1 MVLAEVG
8 LGAFPPGAHEP
19 VIQTGADGG
28 AYQRNHATRPLLNH
42 LSAGAR
48 GDTLDD
54 AWDELV
60 DNFFLQKFA
69 ADIDSGRAGGGDP
82 EFGDFAIG
90 VELKTVNQAQL
101 LNRAHGDGGK
111 DAEIGDDGDQPAK
124 AEAGAL
130 NGCESHSAVNY
141 IVGHRVEFAYL
152 ERIYS
157 VIAADGHPVS
167 SSELYQESC
176 RINLNRGVGA
186 RQARDQRLFGASAQP
201 RFGFR
206 IGHCINHSAAR
217 RRMPSGHSSPCAS
230 ITVTPKNIMSTGKL
244 QIVPLGGL
252 GEFGMNCM
260 AVRWGDDII
269 VIDAG
274 LMFPEAELLGVDI
287 VVPDISYLIENRQRV
302 RGIILTHGHEDHI
315 GALPWIL
322 SELKVPVWGTEFTL
336 AYVED
341 KLDEHGLLEDA
352 DLREMHAGERFKAG
366 VFTVHPIRVTHS
378 LVDCVALAIHTP
390 LGVII
395 HTGDFKVD
403 PTPTDNHLFDLH
415 SFAEY
420 GKQGVLALFQD
431 STNVERKGYTPSE
444 RAVRR
449 KFDEVFAHTQR
460 RLFIS
465 CFSSSIHRIRL
476 AVELAHQHGRKVA
489 FVGRSMNNSAEIA
502 EDLGYLEIPD
512 GLVINPGEMKNFPP
526 EKVCVMISGTQGE
539 PMSALSRAAVDN
551 HKHAKIE
558 KGDTV
563 VLSSRIIPGNEKTI
577 YRMIDHLFRRE
588 AHVIYED
595 STSPPIHVS
604 GHASQEELKLIIN
617 LVKPKYFIPVH
628 GEYRQL
634 KLHAEMAGAMHS
646 SVGKV
651 MLIESG
657 DILEFDEHNARKAG
671 RVNVGRV
678 CIDSGSRTDV
688 VEDLIIKDRRHLSE
702 DGIVLPII
710 AINKLTGRV
719 ETAPEIV
726 TRGFNPGED
735 GLLDGARRIVEDTLA
750 HSSEEEKADYGVI
763 KEKIRADLKRYISR
777 QTQKRPL
784 IMPVILE
791 I

>member
-1 MVLAEVG
+1 
-8 LGAFPPGAHEP
+8 
-19 VIQTGADGG
+19 
-28 AYQRNHATRPLLNH
+28 
-42 LSAGAR
+42 
-48 GDTLDD
+48 
-54 AWDELV
+54 
-60 DNFFLQKFA
+60 
-69 ADIDSGRAGGGDP
+69 
-82 EFGDFAIG
+82 
-90 VELKTVNQAQL
+90 
-101 LNRAHGDGGK
+101 
-111 DAEIGDDGDQPAK
+111 
-124 AEAGAL
+124 
-130 NGCESHSAVNY
+130 
-141 IVGHRVEFAYL
+141 
-152 ERIYS
+152 
-157 VIAADGHPVS
+157 
-167 SSELYQESC
+167 
-176 RINLNRGVGA
+176 
-186 RQARDQRLFGASAQP
+186 
-201 RFGFR
+201 
-206 IGHCINHSAAR
+206 
-217 RRMPSGHSSPCAS
+217 MP
-230 ITVTPKNIMSTGKL
+230 TGKL

-287 VVPDISYLIENRQRV
+287 VVPDISYLMENRQKV
-302 RGIILTHGHEDHI
+302 RGIVLTHGHEDHI

-322 SELKVPVWGTEFTL
+322 SELNVPVWGTEFTL

-341 KLDEHGLLEDA
+341 KLEEHGLLENA
-352 DLREMHAGERFKAG
+352 DLREIRPSESFKIG
-366 VFTVHPIRVTHS
+366 PFTVHPIQVTHS
-378 LVDCVALAIHTP
+378 LVDCVALAVHTP

-403 PTPTDNHLFDLH
+403 PTPTDNRLFDLH
-415 SFAEY
+415 AFAEY
-420 GKQGVLALFQD
+420 GKTGVLALFQD

-449 KFDEVFAHTQR
+449 KFDEVFAHTKR

-465 CFSSSIHRIRL
+465 CFSSSIHRIKL
-476 AVELAHQHGRKVA
+476 VVEMAWQHGRKVA
-489 FVGRSMNNSAEIA
+489 FAGRSMNSSAEIA
-502 EDLGYLEIPD
+502 EDLGYIEIPE
-512 GLVINPGEMKNFPP
+512 GLLIHPGEMKNFAP
-526 EKVCVMISGTQGE
+526 EKVCVLISGTQGE

-563 VLSSRIIPGNEKTI
+563 MLSSRIIPGNEKAI

-588 AHVIYED
+588 AHVIYD
-595 STSPPIHVS
+595 DGSSPPVHVS

-634 KLHAEMAGAMHS
+634 KLHAEMAAAMRG
-646 SVGKV
+646 SVGKAI
-651 MLIESG
+651 LIESG
-657 DILEFDEHNARKAG
+657 DVLEFDELGARKAG

-688 VEDLIIKDRRHLSE
+688 VEDLVIKDRRHLSE

-710 AINKLTGRV
+710 AIHKLTGRV
-719 ETAPEIV
+719 ETTPEIV
-726 TRGFNPGED
+726 TRGFSPGED
-735 GLLDGARRIVEDTLA
+735 GFVEGARQIVMQTLDL
-750 HSSEEEKADYGVI
+750 SSDEEKTDYGVI
-763 KEKIRADLKRYISR
+763 KEKIRTDLKRYISK

>member
-1 MVLAEVG
+1 
-8 LGAFPPGAHEP
+8 
-19 VIQTGADGG
+19 
-28 AYQRNHATRPLLNH
+28 
-42 LSAGAR
+42 
-48 GDTLDD
+48 
-54 AWDELV
+54 
-60 DNFFLQKFA
+60 
-69 ADIDSGRAGGGDP
+69 
-82 EFGDFAIG
+82 
-90 VELKTVNQAQL
+90 
-101 LNRAHGDGGK
+101 
-111 DAEIGDDGDQPAK
+111 
-124 AEAGAL
+124 
-130 NGCESHSAVNY
+130 
-141 IVGHRVEFAYL
+141 
-152 ERIYS
+152 
-157 VIAADGHPVS
+157 
-167 SSELYQESC
+167 
-176 RINLNRGVGA
+176 
-186 RQARDQRLFGASAQP
+186 
-201 RFGFR
+201 
-206 IGHCINHSAAR
+206 
-217 RRMPSGHSSPCAS
+217 
-230 ITVTPKNIMSTGKL
+230 
-244 QIVPLGGL
+244 VPLGGL

-302 RGIILTHGHEDHI
+302 RAIVLTHGHEDHI

-322 SELKVPVWGTEFTL
+322 SELNVPVWGTEFTL

-341 KLDEHGLLEDA
+341 KLDEHGLLENA
-352 DLREMHAGERFKAG
+352 DLREIRTGERFKVGA
-366 VFTVHPIRVTHS
+366 FTIHPIQVTHS
-378 LVDCVALAIHTP
+378 LVDCVALAVHTP
-390 LGVII
+390 LGVVI

-403 PTPTDNHLFDLH
+403 PTPTDNKLFDLH
-415 SFAEY
+415 GFAEY
-420 GKQGVLALFQD
+420 GKEGVLALLQD

-449 KFDEVFAHTQR
+449 KFDEVFARTER

-465 CFSSSIHRIRL
+465 CFSSSIHRIKL
-476 AVELAHQHGRKVA
+476 AVELAHEHGRKIA
-489 FVGRSMNNSAEIA
+489 FIGRSMNSSAEIA
-502 EDLGYLEIPD
+502 EDLGYVEIPE
-512 GLVINPGEMKNFPP
+512 GLLIHPGEMKNFAPQ
-526 EKVCVMISGTQGE
+526 KVCVLISGTQGE

-563 VLSSRIIPGNEKTI
+563 VLSSRIIPGNEKAI

-595 STSPPIHVS
+595 GSSPPIHVS

-617 LVKPKYFIPVH
+617 LVKPRYFIPVH

-634 KLHAEMAGAMHS
+634 KLHAEMAGAMHG

-651 MLIESG
+651 ILIESG
-657 DILEFDEHNARKAG
+657 DVLEFDELGARKVG

-688 VEDLIIKDRRHLSE
+688 VEDLIIKDRRHISE

-710 AINKLTGRV
+710 AINKLTGEV

-726 TRGFNPGED
+726 TRGFNTGED
-735 GLLDGARRIVEDTLA
+735 GLMDGAKQIVMQTLDV
-750 HSSEEEKADYGVI
+750 SSDEEKADYGVI
-763 KEKIRADLKRYISR
+763 KEKIRADLKRYISK
-777 QTQKRPL
+777 QTQRRPL

>member
-1 MVLAEVG
+1 M
-8 LGAFPPGAHEP
+8 
-19 VIQTGADGG
+19 
-28 AYQRNHATRPLLNH
+28 
-42 LSAGAR
+42 
-48 GDTLDD
+48 
-54 AWDELV
+54 
-60 DNFFLQKFA
+60 
-69 ADIDSGRAGGGDP
+69 
-82 EFGDFAIG
+82 
-90 VELKTVNQAQL
+90 
-101 LNRAHGDGGK
+101 
-111 DAEIGDDGDQPAK
+111 
-124 AEAGAL
+124 
-130 NGCESHSAVNY
+130 
-141 IVGHRVEFAYL
+141 
-152 ERIYS
+152 
-157 VIAADGHPVS
+157 
-167 SSELYQESC
+167 
-176 RINLNRGVGA
+176 
-186 RQARDQRLFGASAQP
+186 AS
-201 RFGFR
+201 
-206 IGHCINHSAAR
+206 
-217 RRMPSGHSSPCAS
+217 
-230 ITVTPKNIMSTGKL
+230 GKL
-244 QIVPLGGL
+244 HVVPLGGL

-260 AVRWGDDII
+260 ALRWGGDII

-302 RGIILTHGHEDHI
+302 RAIVLTHGHEDHI

-322 SELKVPVWGTEFTL
+322 SELNVPVWGTEFTL

-341 KLDEHGLLEDA
+341 KLEEHGLLDNAE
-352 DLREMHAGERFKAG
+352 LREIKPGERFRIGPFAI
-366 VFTVHPIRVTHS
+366 HPIQVTHS
-378 LVDCVALAIHTP
+378 LVDCVSLAIHTP
-390 LGVII
+390 LGVVM

-403 PTPTDNHLFDLH
+403 PTPTDNKLFDLH

-420 GKQGVLALFQD
+420 GKEGVLALFQD

-449 KFDEVFAHTQR
+449 KFDEVFARTQR

-465 CFSSSIHRIRL
+465 CFSSSRHRIKL
-476 AVELAHQHGRKVA
+476 AIELAWQHGRRVA
-489 FVGRSMNNSAEIA
+489 FRGCSMNRSAEIA
-502 EDLGYLEIPD
+502 EDLGYIEIPD
-512 GLVINPGEMKNFPP
+512 GVLIHPGEMKNFAP
-526 EKVCVMISGTQGE
+526 EKVCVLISGTQGE
-539 PMSALSRAAVDN
+539 PMSALSRAAVDT

-563 VLSSRIIPGNEKTI
+563 MLSSRIIPGNEKAI

-595 STSPPIHVS
+595 GSSPPVHVS

-617 LVKPKYFIPVH
+617 LVKPRYFIPIH

-634 KLHAEMAGAMHS
+634 KLHAELAAAMHG

-651 MLIESG
+651 VLLESG
-657 DILEFDEHNARKAG
+657 DVLEFDELGARKTG

-719 ETAPEIV
+719 ESTSPEIV
-726 TRGFNPGED
+726 TRGFAPGED
-735 GLLDGARRIVEDTLA
+735 GFMAGARQIVLQTLEL
-750 HSSEEEKADYGVI
+750 SSAEEKADYGVI
-763 KEKIRADLKRYISR
+763 KEKIRSDLKRYISK

>member
-1 MVLAEVG
+1 
-8 LGAFPPGAHEP
+8 
-19 VIQTGADGG
+19 
-28 AYQRNHATRPLLNH
+28 
-42 LSAGAR
+42 
-48 GDTLDD
+48 
-54 AWDELV
+54 
-60 DNFFLQKFA
+60 
-69 ADIDSGRAGGGDP
+69 
-82 EFGDFAIG
+82 
-90 VELKTVNQAQL
+90 
-101 LNRAHGDGGK
+101 
-111 DAEIGDDGDQPAK
+111 
-124 AEAGAL
+124 
-130 NGCESHSAVNY
+130 
-141 IVGHRVEFAYL
+141 
-152 ERIYS
+152 
-157 VIAADGHPVS
+157 
-167 SSELYQESC
+167 
-176 RINLNRGVGA
+176 
-186 RQARDQRLFGASAQP
+186 
-201 RFGFR
+201 
-206 IGHCINHSAAR
+206 
-217 RRMPSGHSSPCAS
+217 MP
-230 ITVTPKNIMSTGKL
+230 TGKL
-244 QIVPLGGL
+244 HIVPLGGL

-260 AVRWGDDII
+260 AVRWGEDII
-269 VIDAG
+269 VVDAG

-322 SELKVPVWGTEFTL
+322 SELNVPVWGTEFTL

-341 KLDEHGLLEDA
+341 KLEEHGLLDNA
-352 DLREMHAGERFKAG
+352 DLREIRAGERFKVG
-366 VFTVHPIRVTHS
+366 PFTIHPIHVTHS
-378 LVDCVALAIHTP
+378 LVDCVSLAIHTP

-403 PTPTDNHLFDLH
+403 PTPTDNKLFDLH
-415 SFAEY
+415 AFAEY
-420 GKQGVLALFQD
+420 GKEGVLALFQD

-449 KFDEVFAHTQR
+449 KFDEIFAHTKR

-465 CFSSSIHRIRL
+465 CFSSSIHRIKL
-476 AVELAHQHGRKVA
+476 AVELAEEHGRKVA
-489 FVGRSMNNSAEIA
+489 FLGRSMNSSAEIA
-502 EDLGYLEIPD
+502 EDLGYIEIPE
-512 GLVINPGEMKNFPP
+512 GLLVHPGEMKNYAP
-526 EKVCVMISGTQGE
+526 EKICILISGTQGE

-563 VLSSRIIPGNEKTI
+563 VLSSRIIPGNEKSI

-588 AHVIYED
+588 AHVIYD
-595 STSPPIHVS
+595 DGSSPPVHVS
-604 GHASQEELKLIIN
+604 GHGSQEELKLIIN
-617 LVKPKYFIPVH
+617 LVKPKYFIPIH

-634 KLHAEMAGAMHS
+634 KLHAEMAGAMHG

-657 DILEFDEHNARKAG
+657 DVLEIDELGARKAG

-710 AINKLTGRV
+710 AIHKLTGRL
-719 ETAPEIV
+719 ESSPEIV
-726 TRGFNPGED
+726 TRGFAPGED
-735 GLLDGARRIVEDTLA
+735 GFVDGARQVVMQTLEL
-750 HSSEEEKADYGVI
+750 SNDEEKADYGVI
-763 KEKIRADLKRYISR
+763 KEKIRADLKRYISK

>member
-1 MVLAEVG
+1 
-8 LGAFPPGAHEP
+8 
-19 VIQTGADGG
+19 
-28 AYQRNHATRPLLNH
+28 
-42 LSAGAR
+42 
-48 GDTLDD
+48 
-54 AWDELV
+54 
-60 DNFFLQKFA
+60 
-69 ADIDSGRAGGGDP
+69 
-82 EFGDFAIG
+82 
-90 VELKTVNQAQL
+90 
-101 LNRAHGDGGK
+101 
-111 DAEIGDDGDQPAK
+111 
-124 AEAGAL
+124 
-130 NGCESHSAVNY
+130 
-141 IVGHRVEFAYL
+141 
-152 ERIYS
+152 
-157 VIAADGHPVS
+157 
-167 SSELYQESC
+167 
-176 RINLNRGVGA
+176 
-186 RQARDQRLFGASAQP
+186 
-201 RFGFR
+201 
-206 IGHCINHSAAR
+206 
-217 RRMPSGHSSPCAS
+217 MP
-230 ITVTPKNIMSTGKL
+230 TGKL
-244 QIVPLGGL
+244 HIVPLGGL

-302 RGIILTHGHEDHI
+302 RAIILTHGHEDHI

-322 SELKVPVWGTEFTL
+322 SELNVPVWGTEFTL
-336 AYVED
+336 ALLED
-341 KLDEHGLLEDA
+341 KLEEHGLLEDA
-352 DLREMHAGERFKAG
+352 DLREIRPGERFKVG
-366 VFTVHPIRVTHS
+366 PFTIHPIHVTHS

-390 LGVII
+390 LGVLI

-403 PTPTDNHLFDLH
+403 PTPTDNKMFDLH
-415 SFAEY
+415 AFAEY

-449 KFDEVFAHTQR
+449 KFDEVFAHTKR

-465 CFSSSIHRIRL
+465 CFSSSIHRIKL
-476 AVELAHQHGRKVA
+476 AVELAWQHGRKVA
-489 FVGRSMNNSAEIA
+489 FVGRSMTNTSEIA
-502 EDLGYLEIPD
+502 EDLGYIEIPE
-512 GLVINPGEMKNFPP
+512 GLLIHPGDMKNYPP

-563 VLSSRIIPGNEKTI
+563 VLSSRIIPGNEKAI
-577 YRMIDHLFRRE
+577 YRMIDHLFRRQ

-595 STSPPIHVS
+595 GSSPPIHVS
-604 GHASQEELKLIIN
+604 GHGSQEELKLIIN
-617 LVKPKYFIPVH
+617 LVKPKYFIPIH

-646 SVGKV
+646 SVGSV

-657 DILEFDEHNARKAG
+657 DILELDELGARKAG

-710 AINKLTGRV
+710 AINKLSGRV
-719 ETAPEIV
+719 ESSPEIV
-726 TRGFNPGED
+726 TRGFAPGED
-735 GLLDGARRIVEDTLA
+735 GFVDGARQLVMQTLEL
-750 HSSEEEKADYGVI
+750 SSDEEKADYGVI
-763 KEKIRADLKRYISR
+763 KEKIRADLKRYISK

>member
-1 MVLAEVG
+1 
-8 LGAFPPGAHEP
+8 
-19 VIQTGADGG
+19 
-28 AYQRNHATRPLLNH
+28 
-42 LSAGAR
+42 
-48 GDTLDD
+48 
-54 AWDELV
+54 
-60 DNFFLQKFA
+60 
-69 ADIDSGRAGGGDP
+69 
-82 EFGDFAIG
+82 
-90 VELKTVNQAQL
+90 
-101 LNRAHGDGGK
+101 
-111 DAEIGDDGDQPAK
+111 
-124 AEAGAL
+124 
-130 NGCESHSAVNY
+130 
-141 IVGHRVEFAYL
+141 
-152 ERIYS
+152 
-157 VIAADGHPVS
+157 
-167 SSELYQESC
+167 
-176 RINLNRGVGA
+176 
-186 RQARDQRLFGASAQP
+186 
-201 RFGFR
+201 
-206 IGHCINHSAAR
+206 
-217 RRMPSGHSSPCAS
+217 MP
-230 ITVTPKNIMSTGKL
+230 TGKL
-244 QIVPLGGL
+244 QVVPLGGL

-260 AVRWGDDII
+260 AVRWGEDII

-287 VVPDISYLIENRQRV
+287 VVPDISYLTENRHRV
-302 RGIILTHGHEDHI
+302 RAIILTHGHEDHI

-341 KLDEHGLLEDA
+341 KLEEHELLDDA
-352 DLREMHAGERFKAG
+352 DLREIKAGERFRVG
-366 VFTVHPIRVTHS
+366 PFTIHPIQVTHS

-390 LGVII
+390 LGVIV

-403 PTPTDNHLFDLH
+403 PTPTDNRLFDLH

-420 GKQGVLALFQD
+420 GKEGVLALFQD

-449 KFDEVFAHTQR
+449 KFDEVFARTQR

-465 CFSSSIHRIRL
+465 CFSSSIHRIKL
-476 AVELAHQHGRKVA
+476 AVELAHEHGRKVA
-489 FVGRSMNNSAEIA
+489 LIGRSMTSSAEIA
-502 EDLGYLEIPD
+502 ADLGYIEIPD
-512 GLVINPGEMKNFPP
+512 GLLIHPGEMKNFAP

-595 STSPPIHVS
+595 GSSPPVHVS
-604 GHASQEELKLIIN
+604 GHASQEELKLLIN
-617 LVKPKYFIPVH
+617 LVKPRYFIPVH

-634 KLHAEMAGAMHS
+634 KLQAEMAAAMHGA
-646 SVGKV
+646 VGNV

-657 DILEFDEHNARKAG
+657 DVLEFDELGARKAG

-710 AINKLTGRV
+710 AINKLNGRV
-719 ETAPEIV
+719 ETSPEIV
-726 TRGFNPGED
+726 TRGFSPGED
-735 GLLDGARRIVEDTLA
+735 GFMDGARQIVMQTLDI
-750 HSSEEEKADYGVI
+750 SSEEEKADYGVI
-763 KEKIRADLKRYISR
+763 KEKIRADLKRYISK